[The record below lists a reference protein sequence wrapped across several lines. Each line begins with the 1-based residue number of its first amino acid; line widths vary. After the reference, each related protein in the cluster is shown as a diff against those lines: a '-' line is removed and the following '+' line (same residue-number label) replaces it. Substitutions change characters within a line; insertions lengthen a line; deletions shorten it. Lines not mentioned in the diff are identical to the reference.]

1 MKRVQTPSI
10 HRELLSGPKSAPEL
24 AQALSLSQPGFSR
37 LFKSGAEIERVR
49 SFGAGRATLYAAT
62 RQISGLDSEFPVFRI
77 DESGR
82 IHAIGELTAIESR
95 GFILVPPTGKPEVF
109 PGIPFFFSDVRPQG
123 YLGRVFALRHEDL
136 GFPSRVPDWSED
148 QIFAA
153 LALRGEHLPGNL
165 LVGKESFARF
175 QNGKLPAPI
184 SLNKRAAEYE
194 ARSVDAL
201 HGSIPGSSAAGEQP
215 KFPAFIEENRNVI
228 VKFSPILS
236 TSKGRRWG
244 DLLIAESLALETL
257 HDELGIPVARTEV
270 VIGDQR
276 IFLESTRF
284 DRVGAQGRKGCTSFL
299 SLEAEW
305 IGAPSVW
312 ATSAKTFFAENRI
325 SAADAKK
332 IQTIDAFGAWIA
344 NSDRHYG
351 NLSFFYEVG
360 QTSAELAPVYDML
373 PMFFAPK
380 ETEELEFAR
389 TWVKPNPIPET
400 LAVWETA
407 RAAAQSFWGK
417 VIADPRISADFKR
430 EAERVRKVLS

>member
-1 MKRVQTPSI
+1 MKRAHSPSI

-24 AQALSLSQPGFSR
+24 AHTLSLSQPGFSR
-37 LFKSGAEIERVR
+37 LFKAEAEFKRVR

-62 RQISGLDSEFPVFRI
+62 RPLSGLDSEFPVFRV
-77 DESGR
+77 DESGQ
-82 IHAIGELTAIESR
+82 IHALGELTAIENR
-95 GFILVPPTGKPEVF
+95 GFIWAPPTGKPEVF

-123 YLGRVFALRHEDL
+123 YLGRIFALRHENL

-184 SLNKRAAEYE
+184 ALKKRAAEYE

-201 HGSIPGSSAAGEQP
+201 HGTTPGSSAAGEQP
-215 KFPAFIEENRNVI
+215 KFPAYVENERHVI
-228 VKFSPILS
+228 VKFSPVLS
-236 TSKGRRWG
+236 TPKGRRWA
-244 DLLIAESLALETL
+244 DLLIAESLALDVL
-257 HDELGIPVARTEV
+257 RDELAIPVARTEV
-270 VIGDQR
+270 VVGDR
-276 IFLESTRF
+276 RVFLESTRF
-284 DRVGAQGRKGCTSFL
+284 DRLGVQGRKGCISFS

-305 IGAPSVW
+305 VGAPSVW
-312 ATSAKTFFAENRI
+312 ATSAKTFLSEKRI
-325 SAADAKK
+325 SSSDAEK

-351 NLSFFYEVG
+351 NLSFFFEAG
-360 QTSAELAPVYDML
+360 DTSAQLAPVYDML

-380 ETEELEFAR
+380 ETEELEFTR

-400 LAVWETA
+400 LAVWEAA
-407 RAAAQSFWGK
+407 RAAAQLFWGK
-417 VIADPRISADFKR
+417 VIADPRISADFKS
-430 EAERVRKVLS
+430 EAERVRKASS